1 METFAPD
8 LFFSF
13 AGLCMVLHLVFSWLV
28 RFAMRSDEQVLDEVF
43 GFSTFG
49 RLFTRRPHL
58 MRVRFFLPWV
68 PIQSVAGYSVPAR
81 SVVWAARLFGT
92 GFIVSLLGL
101 VGSATYMALR
111 GA

>member
-1 METFAPD
+1 METSAPE

-13 AGLCMVLHLVFSWLV
+13 TGLCMALHLAFGWLV
-28 RFAMRSDEQVLDEVF
+28 RLAMRSDEHVLDEIF

-49 RLFTRRPHL
+49 KLFTRRPHL

-68 PIQSVAGYSVPAR
+68 PIQSVEGYSVPAR
-81 SVVWAARLFGT
+81 LVVWVARLFGT
-92 GFIVSLLGL
+92 GFIIGLLGL
-101 VGSATYMALR
+101 IGSVAYLVLR

>member
-8 LFFSF
+8 LFFAL
-13 AGLCMVLHLVFSWLV
+13 AGLCMGVHLALGWIV
-28 RFAMRSDEQVLDEVF
+28 RFAMRSDEHVLGEVF

-49 RLFTRRPHL
+49 KLLTRRPHL
-58 MRVRFFLPWV
+58 MRARLFLPWV
-68 PIQSVAGYSVPAR
+68 PIQSVESYSLPTRAI
-81 SVVWAARLFGT
+81 VWIARLSGT

-101 VGSATYMALR
+101 VGSVIYTAVR